1 MENFYSILNSIN
13 THFIN
18 SYFKCF
24 IEDIKYLNKKGRN
37 KSKDYILENSSPNI
51 CSKGELN
58 QLSNFA
64 IRIFEEKSYIS
75 RKDICLALLIA
86 YYNITVIEYDDI
98 LDYGKIIKKADN
110 YQNVLCL
117 YMEIAGIT
125 CSIGKTEYDCCY
137 SKDNITY
144 YNFENI
150 LRSEIRR
157 YMVLGCRQIDD
168 FI

>member
-1 MENFYSILNSIN
+1 MEDFYTILNSIN

-37 KSKDYILENSSPNI
+37 KSKDYMLENSSPNI

-58 QLSNFA
+58 KLSIFA
-64 IRIFEEKSYIS
+64 IRISQEKSDIS
-75 RKDICLALLIA
+75 RKDICIALLVA

-144 YNFENI
+144 YNFDYCFI
-150 LRSEIRR
+150 LGSIKIPFEKEKN
-157 YMVLGCRQIDD
+157 D
-168 FI
+168 

>member
-1 MENFYSILNSIN
+1 MEDFYTILNSLN

-24 IEDIKYLNKKGRN
+24 IEDIKYMNEKGRN
-37 KSKDYILENSSPNI
+37 KSKDYILENFSPNI
-51 CSKGELN
+51 CSKSELN
-58 QLSNFA
+58 QLSIFA
-64 IRIFEEKSYIS
+64 VRIFKEKSYIS
-75 RKDICLALLIA
+75 RKDICLALLMA

-98 LDYGKIIKKADN
+98 LNYRKIIKNADN
-110 YQNVLCL
+110 IKNVLSF

-125 CSIGKTEYDCCY
+125 CSIGETEYECCF

-150 LRSEIRR
+150 LSSEIRR
-157 YMVLGCRQIDD
+157 YMILGCRQIDD
-168 FI
+168 FV

>member
-1 MENFYSILNSIN
+1 MEDFYSILNSLN
-13 THFIN
+13 NYFIN

-24 IEDIKYLNKKGRN
+24 IEDIKYMNKKGKN
-37 KSKDYILENSSPNI
+37 KSKDYMLENSSPNI

-64 IRIFEEKSYIS
+64 IRISQEKSDIS
-75 RKDICLALLIA
+75 RKDICIALLIA

-98 LDYGKIIKKADN
+98 LDYRKIFKKADN
-110 YQNVLCL
+110 CQNVLSI
-117 YMEIAGIT
+117 YMEIVGIT

-137 SKDNITY
+137 SRDNITY

-150 LRSEIRR
+150 LISEIRR
-157 YMVLGCRQIDD
+157 YMILGCRQVSD